1 MHVSFADT
9 YHLLLCYIPNRLL
22 AISYS
27 RVCACPFLH
36 TDVMWYLGGRMVEQG
51 LDFWISMIKVIG
63 PREQTGT
70 TSLPSDSGCI
80 MADALIRLVNI
91 LIELKSRT
99 KLCVL
104 GLSLYVSLPLW
115 HAVCITASS
124 LLLWFQNNV
133 NSPRLWV
140 TIGSAIVILATN
152 RIKIELFV
160 GNHGKY

>member
-1 MHVSFADT
+1 MRIIFFYVIFLIVCRLYHILVCVHVFSST
-9 YHLLLCYIPNRLL
+9 LTLC
-22 AISYS
+22 
-27 RVCACPFLH
+27 
-36 TDVMWYLGGRMVEQG
+36 WYVGGRMVDLVKQG
-51 LDFWISMIKVIG
+51 LDFWIPMIKAIG

-91 LIELKSRT
+91 LIELKART

-115 HAVCITASS
+115 HAVCITALS

-152 RIKIELFV
+152 RIKIELLS
-160 GNHGKY
+160 NQGKY